1 MATNVQVDV
10 RRARARRG
18 GPIEIGREKS
28 GKPRAGVEAHLGGD
42 IPRQHC
48 SAIKCAR
55 AGAHERVS
63 AELIERCIECIGP
76 DSEFWI
82 VGEVRFS
89 ERVTIVSA
97 GCVRASGHSN
107 AVNIGAYKYGLRHH
121 PATGSLV
128 ILRDRIAIVAGF
140 AWASEARPE

>member
-76 DSEFWI
+76 DSEFWL

-97 GCVRASGHSN
+97 GRDGASGHSN
-107 AVNIGAYKYGLRHH
+107 AVHIRPYKYGLRHD
-121 PATGSLV
+121 PPSAGLA
-128 ILRDRIAIVAGF
+128 ILSDRMSIFEGL
-140 AWASEARPE
+140 P